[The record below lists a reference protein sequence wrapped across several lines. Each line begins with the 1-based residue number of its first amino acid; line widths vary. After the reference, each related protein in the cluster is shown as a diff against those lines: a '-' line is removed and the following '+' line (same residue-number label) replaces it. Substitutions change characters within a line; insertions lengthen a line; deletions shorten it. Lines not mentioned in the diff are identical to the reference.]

1 MKPRDVWLRYIWQNS
16 YVHPTPQESPPTCC
30 FCAAVQTYRAV
41 HVWTMMICKWT
52 FKSAFW
58 MSLGK
63 KGSDWTET
71 AKCWHGWGGKKG
83 CCYFLPESA
92 FSRQV
97 QSVLCVSTLA
107 ENKAKSDNKMN
118 QQTCQSITDFSESAG
133 TPLQTASKH
142 NKHNNGAK
150 AWKLF
155 STFSSC
161 SYFHNNMPHWN
172 CFYPKIGHA
181 RMRKRDIWVLI
192 GEERPGLDL
201 FYKGTICQSR
211 TDDWRLSTSFHHL
224 PYKTFCLMTSVLNH
238 YSSFPFV
245 ISELC

>member
-1 MKPRDVWLRYIWQNS
+1 
-16 YVHPTPQESPPTCC
+16 
-30 FCAAVQTYRAV
+30 
-41 HVWTMMICKWT
+41 MMICKWT

-63 KGSDWTET
+63 KGSDGTET

-118 QQTCQSITDFSESAG
+118 QQTCQSVTDFSEPAG
-133 TPLQTASKH
+133 TPLQTANKH

-172 CFYPKIGHA
+172 CFYLKIGHCKNEEKRHLRAHWRGEA
-181 RMRKRDIWVLI
+181 RPW
-192 GEERPGLDL
+192 
-201 FYKGTICQSR
+201 
-211 TDDWRLSTSFHHL
+211 SFL
-224 PYKTFCLMTSVLNH
+224 QGYNMSIQDRWLKTFH
-238 YSSFPFV
+238 FFSSST
-245 ISELC
+245 I